1 MEMNEILW
9 TTIRSELE
17 DAVGPDNVDCS
28 IADRITHG
36 VDGFWISHMLV
47 ANNRIPP
54 MPDFVVR
61 PNSTEEVAKVLKIAN
76 YYKISVIPFGGASGS
91 QGGIV
96 PVSGGGI
103 AIDMKRMSRILEFD
117 EQSNVVTCETG
128 INFQQLEWYVNER
141 GYSTMHIP
149 SAITCGT
156 VGGFLANNGM
166 GVLSTKYGKIEDQC
180 ISVEMVL
187 PSGQILH
194 TAPVPKHS
202 SGPDMKALFIGSEGT
217 FGIMTKA
224 SFKLFKLPE
233 ARLFRGFLF
242 PDLTSGIAAV
252 REMLHEYKP
261 SLIRLYDESETTS
274 IIKKIVGVGRKGAFM
289 NMGVEGP
296 REIAEIELRRSIEIC
311 AKHGGED
318 MGSEYGEKWWESR
331 VTFFYP
337 DHVFAY
343 PQMFGTIDT
352 LARYSK
358 IENIY
363 WAMKDAI
370 ESKYD
375 NVRFLAHFSHW
386 YDWGAMMYGRFVVN
400 NPTVVEP
407 IEAIRLHNQMWQT
420 GLHAAIQAGGVVND
434 HHGTGLKLGK
444 FMKEQYGSDMFVF
457 EGLKKMFDPNGIM
470 NPYKM
475 GV

>member
-1 MEMNEILW
+1 
-9 TTIRSELE
+9 
-17 DAVGPDNVDCS
+17 
-28 IADRITHG
+28 
-36 VDGFWISHMLV
+36 
-47 ANNRIPP
+47 
-54 MPDFVVR
+54 
-61 PNSTEEVAKVLKIAN
+61 
-76 YYKISVIPFGGASGS
+76 
-91 QGGIV
+91 
-96 PVSGGGI
+96 
-103 AIDMKRMSRILEFD
+103 
-117 EQSNVVTCETG
+117 
-128 INFQQLEWYVNER
+128 
-141 GYSTMHIP
+141 
-149 SAITCGT
+149 
-156 VGGFLANNGM
+156 
-166 GVLSTKYGKIEDQC
+166 
-180 ISVEMVL
+180 
-187 PSGQILH
+187 
-194 TAPVPKHS
+194 
-202 SGPDMKALFIGSEGT
+202 MKALFIGSEGT